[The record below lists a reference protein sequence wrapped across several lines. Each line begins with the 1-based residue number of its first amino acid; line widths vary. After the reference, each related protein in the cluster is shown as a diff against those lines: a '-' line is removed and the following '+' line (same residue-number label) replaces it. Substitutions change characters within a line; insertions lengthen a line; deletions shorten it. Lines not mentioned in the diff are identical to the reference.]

1 MANINSRNISKA
13 EEELQLAH
21 KDLIAFGKLFLHE
34 DFMRSETP
42 FFHYEV
48 ADSLSDLSV
57 RQLAVILPRGHG
69 KTVLTKCNI
78 LHDFCFT
85 DEPLFYGW
93 VAASSKI
100 SVPNLDYIKYH
111 LEFNER
117 IKYYFGDLKGR
128 KWTEDDIELKNN
140 CKLISKS
147 NLSGIRGGAK
157 LHKRYDLI
165 VLDDF
170 EDENNTITPESR
182 SKISNLVTAVVFP
195 ALEPKT
201 GRLRINGTPV
211 HYDAFIQKIL
221 VGHEQAKKEKQDFS
235 WRVITYKALQE
246 DGTPLWP
253 SWFGHKEMARKK
265 KFYQDSGTPQKFY
278 QEYMMEVQSEEDAIF
293 TRDHIKFWDGQFTQ
307 DQETG
312 LTFVVPNGDDPKPC
326 SIYVGVDPATDS
338 ARRDSDYSVILAVA
352 VTPDN
357 NIYILDY
364 IRNRSLPVLGIP
376 GMDKKGIV
384 DYIFDYAKFYKPTLF
399 TIEDTTMS
407 KPVFQ
412 AIRAEMRR
420 RNEFIVPFK
429 EEKPGNRMSKRDRIQ
444 EILAQRFS
452 VGQIH
457 LKKEHYDLHREIST
471 FGPRMAHDDTIDALA
486 YACKYA
492 YPPQGVS
499 ESKNGW
505 YKQKPKARNWVVA

>member
-1 MANINSRNISKA
+1 MANINSRNISQA
-13 EEELQLAH
+13 EEELQLAY

-34 DFMRSETP
+34 DFMRSESP

-48 ADSLSDLSV
+48 ADALQNLEH
-57 RQLAVILPRGHG
+57 RQLAVVLPRGHG
-69 KTVLTKCNI
+69 KTVLTKANI
-78 LHDFCFT
+78 LHNFVFAK
-85 DEPLFYGW
+85 EPLFYGW

-100 SVPNLDYIKYH
+100 SVPNLDYVKYH
-111 LEFNER
+111 LEYNEKL
-117 IKYYFGDLKGR
+117 KYYFGDLKGR

-170 EDENNTITPESR
+170 EDENNTVTPESR

-211 HYDAFIQKIL
+211 HYDSFIQKIL
-221 VGHEQAKKEKQDFS
+221 VGHEQAKKRKEDFS
-235 WRVITYKALQE
+235 WKVITHKALLE

-278 QEYMMEVQSEEDAIF
+278 QEYMMEVQSEEDAMF
-293 TRDHIKFWDGQFTQ
+293 TRDHIKFWDGSFSK
-307 DQETG
+307 DKDTG
-312 LTFVVPNGDDPKPC
+312 LTFIVPDGNDPKPC

-338 ARRDSDYSVILAVA
+338 ARRDSDFSVILAVA

-376 GMDKKGIV
+376 GMEKKGIV
-384 DYIFDYAKFYKPTLF
+384 DYIFEYANFYNPTLF
-399 TIEDTTMS
+399 TIEDTSMS

-420 RNEFIVPFK
+420 RNQFNIPFK

-444 EILAQRFS
+444 EILAQRFA

-457 LKKEHYDLHREIST
+457 IKKKHYDLHREIAT

-492 YPPQGVS
+492 YPPQGLS
-499 ESKNGW
+499 EHKGEWKKN
-505 YKQKPKARNWVVA
+505 KPKAKGWITA

>member
-1 MANINSRNISKA
+1 MSNINLHNVS
-13 EEELQLAH
+13 EEEQTFELA
-21 KDLIAFGKLFLHE
+21 KNDLIAFGKLFLPD
-34 DFMRSETP
+34 DFRRSETP

-48 ADSLSDLSV
+48 ADACADLSA

-69 KTVLTKCNI
+69 KTVLTKCSI
-78 LHDFCFT
+78 LHDFLFT
-85 DEPLFYGW
+85 KEPLFYGW

-111 LEFNER
+111 LEYND
-117 IKYYFGDLKGR
+117 KVSYYFGSLKGK
-128 KWTEDDIELKNN
+128 KWTEDDIELSNG

-170 EDENNTITPESR
+170 EDENNTVTPESR

-211 HYDAFIQKIL
+211 HFDSFIQNIL
-221 VGHEQAKKEKQDFS
+221 TGYQMSQKRDEDYS
-235 WRVITYKALQE
+235 WKVVTYKAIQE

-253 SWFGHKEMARKK
+253 SWFGHKEMERKK

-278 QEYMMEVQSEEDAIF
+278 QEYMMEVQSEADSIF
-293 TRDHIKFWDGQFTQ
+293 TRDHIKYWDGKFIN
-307 DQETG
+307 DQENGITYI
-312 LTFVVPNGDDPKPC
+312 LPEGDDQKPC
-326 SIYVGVDPATDS
+326 NIFIGVDPATDS
-338 ARRDSDYSVILAVA
+338 ARRNSDFSVIIAVA

-357 NIYILDY
+357 NLYVLDY
-364 IRNRSLPVLGIP
+364 IRDRTLPVLGVP
-376 GMDKKGIV
+376 GTDQKGIV
-384 DYIFDYAKFYKPTLF
+384 DYIFQYAKFYKPTLF
-399 TIEDTTMS
+399 TIEDTSMS

-420 RNEFIVPFK
+420 RNEFIIPFK

-444 EILAQRFS
+444 EIMAQRFS
-452 VGQIH
+452 VGQVHI
-457 LKKEHYDLHREIST
+457 KKTQYDLHREIMT

-492 YPPQGVS
+492 HPPQGMH
-499 ESKNGW
+499 ESKDGW
-505 YKQKPKARNWVVA
+505 YKKKPKARNWVTA